1 MRLKSGPSATCPGC
15 LLRTDDSFP
24 PRGKG
29 SCRIWLERFAQALP
43 GFTMAA
49 PGRLPNPCLT
59 FTDVKHRIGVKVK
72 AGHAPFQSWRGS
84 QPSPAGVTAPSNENL
99 EPDPA
104 MRIFLILLLLAASPL
119 SWADVIE
126 CDNGDR
132 YNGKVLS
139 MDAKEV
145 KLQNEIAGTLTI
157 PRSRIVGIQL
167 RPALAAPA
175 APAAAAQR
183 PVANV
188 QAPAVNA
195 TKLQFD
201 PAAIERVQN
210 EYLATATPEANQ
222 MFQEMLRGVQSG
234 QKNMGDLRAQAAST
248 LQELRAAQKE
258 FGEDALGGILETYGE
273 VLESFLRQTTPGTR
287 APALQSARPRPQ
299 APLPK

>member
-1 MRLKSGPSATCPGC
+1 M
-15 LLRTDDSFP
+15 
-24 PRGKG
+24 
-29 SCRIWLERFAQALP
+29 
-43 GFTMAA
+43 
-49 PGRLPNPCLT
+49 
-59 FTDVKHRIGVKVK
+59 H
-72 AGHAPFQSWRGS
+72 
-84 QPSPAGVTAPSNENL
+84 
-99 EPDPA
+99 
-104 MRIFLILLLLAASPL
+104 IFLILLLMATSPL
-119 SWADVIE
+119 CWADVIE

-145 KLQNEIAGTLTI
+145 KLQNDIAGTLTI

-175 APAAAAQR
+175 AAPQR
-183 PVANV
+183 PVATAT
-188 QAPAVNA
+188 APALNA

-201 PAAIERVQN
+201 AAAIERIQN

-234 QKNMGDLRAQAAST
+234 QKNIGDLRTQAAST

-287 APALQSARPRPQ
+287 SPALQPVRPRPQ